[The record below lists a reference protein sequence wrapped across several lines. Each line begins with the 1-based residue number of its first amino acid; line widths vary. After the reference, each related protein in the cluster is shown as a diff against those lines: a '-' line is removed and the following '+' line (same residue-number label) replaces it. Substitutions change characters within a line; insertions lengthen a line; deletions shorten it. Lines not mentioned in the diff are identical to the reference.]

1 MSRCYTKLAMYGVLW
16 VTLLW
21 LCIEMELKA
30 EQSQYN
36 LQQCNSIQQA
46 SMLDY
51 VDQYHAILRKQSKK
65 FHAMHHH
72 NTTMYCSE
80 SDSIYHHDS
89 YYAVLC
95 NVLCS
100 TMPLKTKQFHVEQCN
115 PTSSGIM
122 RYVILRETCSE
133 RWWMASND
141 YAMRCTAEWCNAL
154 HNGIHSSA

>member
-1 MSRCYTKLAMYGVLW
+1 MPTHTMKECLETSIACSSHAMHYSDSALRWSSKLSNPSTIFSNAV
-16 VTLLW
+16 
-21 LCIEMELKA
+21 
-30 EQSQYN
+30 
-36 LQQCNSIQQA
+36 QCNKRQCWIMLISI
-46 SMLDY
+46 M
-51 VDQYHAILRKQSKK
+51 QYFVEQFRK

-80 SDSIYHHDS
+80 SDSIYHHDN

-100 TMPLKTKQFHVEQCN
+100 TMPIKTKQFHVEQCN

-133 RWWMASND
+133 R
-141 YAMRCTAEWCNAL
+141 
-154 HNGIHSSA
+154 